1 VISSNIVRNELRT
14 QSRRYV
20 LVALS
25 MLLGVVGTVA
35 ISVANSVAA
44 DMLIAQQE
52 QLNGRDATFEAQLR
66 LGDDAGA
73 VDRVSQF
80 DQDLLRAAGPAARRV
95 VVDASFPGLFANA
108 AEARNNV
115 PGKSVATQ
123 WSLGDVNEVQRLPLL
138 QGSLAPQ
145 DCFPPAVTLNESAMT
160 VLGSKVGDR
169 FQLRLGTSGAVR
181 TFVISGVVSDGQPEP
196 RSYGS
201 WATLTCTFRDSIAS
215 DSVSVRMSS
224 PAPSA
229 PVVGT
234 LITDAAQ
241 RASMKVDGTVRRV
254 DTVQSVRDQIGTL
267 SVIFTIC
274 SVLLLVASALGIAS
288 VGMASVAERARELV
302 VRRAF
307 GARRSDVFLQVVTG
321 ALAIGAVVGLVSS
334 GLAIAATY
342 LVVPQLIPASSSIV
356 APAFPWQACVIGV
369 LAALVTSLIGG
380 ILPAMKATR
389 VPIARA
395 LRD

>member
-1 VISSNIVRNELRT
+1 LISGNIVRNELRT
-14 QSRRYV
+14 QSRRYA

-25 MLLGVVGTVA
+25 MLLGVIGTVA

-52 QLNGRDATFEAQLR
+52 QLNGRDATFKAQLR
-66 LGDDAGA
+66 LGDNADAI
-73 VDRVSQF
+73 DRVNQF
-80 DQDLLRAAGPAARRV
+80 DRDLRRAAGPAARRV
-95 VVDASFPGLFANA
+95 VVDASFPGQFATA
-108 AEARNNV
+108 AEVRNNV
-115 PGKSVATQ
+115 PGKAVTTQ

-138 QGSLAPQ
+138 TGSRAPQ
-145 DCFPPAVTLNESAMT
+145 ECFPSAVTLNEPAMT
-160 VLGSKVGDR
+160 ALGSKVGDR
-169 FQLRLGTSGAVR
+169 FQLRLATSGAVR
-181 TFVISGVVSDGQPEP
+181 TFVVAGIVSDGLREP

-201 WATLTCTFRDSIAS
+201 WATLACAFRDSIAS

-224 PAPSA
+224 PAPTASA
-229 PVVGT
+229 VGA
-234 LITDAAQ
+234 LITGAAE
-241 RASMKVDGTVRRV
+241 RASIEVDGTIRRV

-267 SVIFTIC
+267 STIFTLC
-274 SVLLLVASALGIAS
+274 SALLLVASALGIAS

-321 ALAIGAVVGLVSS
+321 ALAIGAAVGLISS

-342 LVVPQLIPASSSIV
+342 LLVPQLIPASSSIV

-369 LAALVTSLIGG
+369 LAALATSLIGSV
-380 ILPAMKATR
+380 LPAVKATR

-395 LRD
+395 MRD